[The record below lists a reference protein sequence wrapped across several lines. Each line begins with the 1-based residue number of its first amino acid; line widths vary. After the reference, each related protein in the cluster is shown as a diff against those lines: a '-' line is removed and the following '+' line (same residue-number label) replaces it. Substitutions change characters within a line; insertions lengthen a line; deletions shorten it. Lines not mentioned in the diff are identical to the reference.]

1 MAVRTP
7 ESIIIGAIHGALTSY
22 PEGDGGPHLDYQWIS
37 PSTVRT
43 SPRLSLR
50 NWLRTALR
58 S

>member
-22 PEGDGGPHLDYQWIS
+22 PEGDGGPHLDYRIS

>member
-43 SPRLSLR
+43 SPRLPER
-50 NWLRTALR
+50 NSA
-58 S
+58 